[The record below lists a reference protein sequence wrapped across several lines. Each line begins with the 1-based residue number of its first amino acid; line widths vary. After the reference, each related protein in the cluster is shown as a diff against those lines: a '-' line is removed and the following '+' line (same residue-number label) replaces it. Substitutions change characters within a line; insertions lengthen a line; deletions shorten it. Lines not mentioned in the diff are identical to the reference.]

1 MPKKRVIATIIV
13 KGGWTV
19 QSIGFGRYLPVGRPE
34 IAARFFSAW
43 GADEIIMLDIDAS
56 SESRLIDLG
65 MIERVASQIHVPLTV
80 GGGIRSA
87 DDVRHVVQAGA
98 DKVAMNLAA
107 FEDPDA
113 LRHAAEAFGNQCII
127 GVMDARQKRGRR
139 ASRFMSRPAESRP
152 GSSARDYARRL
163 AEHDVGEILVQSID
177 NDGAR
182 AGYDLELI
190 DAVGEAVS
198 CPVIALGGAGHPEH
212 LRAALS
218 RNHVSAAAAAN
229 FFHYTEHA
237 IAAAKAYLHAHGIDV
252 RLDNRADYR
261 LHRFAAGDGRILK
274 RSDEALVDEVFEFLP
289 EEVI

>member
-107 FEDPDA
+107 YEDPDA

-127 GVMDARQKRGRR
+127 GVMDARRNT
-139 ASRFMSRPAESRP
+139 
-152 GSSARDYARRL
+152 ARRSSGL
-163 AEHDVGEILVQSID
+163 CRGWVQAD
-177 NDGAR
+177 RNWR
-182 AGYDLELI
+182 MR
-190 DAVGEAVS
+190 
-198 CPVIALGGAGHPEH
+198 
-212 LRAALS
+212 LRAAS
-218 RNHVSAAAAAN
+218 C
-229 FFHYTEHA
+229 
-237 IAAAKAYLHAHGIDV
+237 
-252 RLDNRADYR
+252 RAR
-261 LHRFAAGDGRILK
+261 CRGDT
-274 RSDEALVDEVFEFLP
+274 DPVDR
-289 EEVI
+289 

>member
-1 MPKKRVIATIIV
+1 MPKKRVIATIVV

-56 SESRLIDLG
+56 RERRLIDLG

-80 GGGIRSA
+80 GGGIRNA
-87 DDVRHVVQAGA
+87 DEVRHIVQAGA

-107 FEDPDA
+107 YEDPGA
-113 LRHAAEAFGNQCII
+113 LCHAADAFGNQCIV
-127 GVMDARQKRGRR
+127 GVMDARRSRGGGHRVYVDGGR
-139 ASRFMSRPAESRP
+139 KQT
-152 GSSARDYARRL
+152 GIDARDYAKRL

-177 NDGAR
+177 NDGTR
-182 AGYDLELI
+182 EGYDLELI
-190 DAVGEAVS
+190 DAVGEAVG

-218 RNHVSAAAAAN
+218 RDHVSAAAAAN

-237 IAAAKAYLHAHGIDV
+237 IAVAKSYLHANGIDV

-261 LHRFAAGDGRILK
+261 LHRFAVGDGRILK